1 MTFEMYNLL
10 IQSTVSLNYRSVRVR
25 IDFSLLLVTG
35 VQINEL
41 LTLKVSQLQTLL
53 DYHWISIDRSKQG
66 PSNHKT
72 FLIQEG
78 KNVVKKERKTLNLF
92 SI

>member
-53 DYHWISIDRSKQG
+53 DYHWISIDRFKRG

-78 KNVVKKERKTLNLF
+78 KNVVKKERKTLNFF